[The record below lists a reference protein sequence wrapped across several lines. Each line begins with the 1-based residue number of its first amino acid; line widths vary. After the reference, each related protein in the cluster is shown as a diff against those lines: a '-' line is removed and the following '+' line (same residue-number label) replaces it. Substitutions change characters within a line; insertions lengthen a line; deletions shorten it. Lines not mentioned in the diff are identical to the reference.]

1 MFVTCLQVA
10 LRDEMVCPR
19 FRPSV
24 LEDSSN
30 REQYRTGQSFFRNE
44 ISPKSCEK
52 IFRIFWASDVGSSAC
67 RAINI
72 SVLSFSETCEF
83 PIESGVHGH
92 LCSHAFVKIL
102 RS

>member
-1 MFVTCLQVA
+1 MKWCVLAFVLAFLRIHRIEKSIGQVS
-10 LRDEMVCPR
+10 LFSGTK
-19 FRPSV
+19 FRQN
-24 LEDSSN
+24 LA
-30 REQYRTGQSFFRNE
+30 
-44 ISPKSCEK
+44 K
-52 IFRIFWASDVGSSAC
+52 IVFRIFWASDVGSSAC

-92 LCSHAFVKIL
+92 LCSHAFVKML